1 MINFADPHKEVDGE
15 RANPN
20 VPHPV
25 FSDKT
30 VRQALSMAI
39 DRDTIAKQFYSEG
52 ETGTSNLFVGIPQYE
67 SPNTSFVFDTDGAN
81 KVLDDAG
88 WVLDGSTRKKGDLE
102 LSFTYSTSINPV
114 RQKTQAVVKDNLSK
128 IGVDVQLKQ
137 VDAGIFFDSGAG
149 NDQSYTHFFEDL
161 EMYTSSPGFSFPSD
175 YAEAFYTGKD
185 GSNLSRKSN
194 QWSGQNLARYQNP
207 DYDAAYDEVEAT
219 TDPERAAELFITMND
234 LVINDLRLHPAGP
247 SRNRQ
252 VRDFESAQQ

>member
-1 MINFADPHKEVDGE
+1 ME
-15 RANPN
+15 
-20 VPHPV
+20 
-25 FSDKT
+25 
-30 VRQALSMAI
+30 
-39 DRDTIAKQFYSEG
+39 
-52 ETGTSNLFVGIPQYE
+52 
-67 SPNTSFVFDTDGAN
+67 
-81 KVLDDAG
+81 
-88 WVLDGSTRKKGDLE
+88 STRKKGDLE

-114 RQKTQAVVKDNLSK
+114 RQKTQAVVKDNFSK

-137 VDAGIFFDSGAG
+137 VDAGIFFDSAAG

-175 YAEAFYTGKD
+175 YAEAFYTGTD

-207 DYDAAYDEVEAT
+207 DYDAAYDEVKAT

-234 LVINDLRLHPAGP
+234 IVINDLRLHPVGP

-252 VRDFESAQQ
+252 VRDFEPAQQRQCRARPVRVELLEHPELGHGRVSLHLFRGNAPGRRDFPGGLIVCRRLTRPFAMTSLEHVRT